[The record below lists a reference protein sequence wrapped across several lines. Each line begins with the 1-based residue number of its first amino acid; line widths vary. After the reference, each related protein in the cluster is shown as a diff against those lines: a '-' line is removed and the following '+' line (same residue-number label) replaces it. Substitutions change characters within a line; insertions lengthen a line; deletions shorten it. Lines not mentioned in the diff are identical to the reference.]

1 VVRIGELCKL
11 YKIFHI
17 VNNAYGVHSTLA
29 MSALSKC
36 YRSSGQLDLIIQSM
50 DKNFMVPVGGSIIVG
65 PSAELVDSMASMFPG
80 RASISPIMD
89 LFITLLSMGIEN
101 FKQLREKRQV
111 GLTR

>member
-1 VVRIGELCKL
+1 MVRIGTLCKL
-11 YKIFHI
+11 YKIFHV

-36 YRSSGQLDLIIQSM
+36 HRTSGQLDLVIQSM
-50 DKNFMVPVGGSIIVG
+50 DKNFMVPVGGSIIIG
-65 PSAELVDSMASMFPG
+65 SSAELVDSIASLYPG

-89 LFITLLSMGIEN
+89 LFITLLSMGVEN

-111 GLTR
+111 